1 MGLTPEREEAEET
14 LGELK
19 RLKKGSRIGIKNT
32 ELLADEKS
40 KEKMNNDDKRRAHS
54 AGAFNELTVA
64 TEPARK
70 RKKR

>member
-32 ELLADEKS
+32 ELLADEQS
-40 KEKMNNDDKRRAHS
+40 KETRNNGDKRRAHS

-64 TEPARK
+64 TEPAKK